1 MQTSLFIAKLL
12 GPSFLIVGTALLSKP
27 EAFRV
32 LLQEFIK
39 SGVLLYLAGILG
51 LVGGLALLLTHSVW
65 VLDWRLIITLLGW
78 VTVVRAIGTIFL
90 PQQVVSIGAKLI
102 EHRSSFVIAA
112 VFDLVI
118 GAVLSYF
125 GYLA

>member
-1 MQTSLFIAKLL
+1 MQPSLFIAKLL
-12 GPSFLIVGTALLSKP
+12 GPSFLIVGTALLTKP

-51 LVGGLALLLTHSVW
+51 LVGGLALLLTHNVW

-90 PQQVVSIGAKLI
+90 PQQIGAKLI

-112 VFDLVI
+112 GFDLMI

>member
-1 MQTSLFIAKLL
+1 MQISLFIAKLL
-12 GPSFLIVGTALLSKP
+12 GPSFLIVGTALLTRP

-51 LVGGLALLLTHSVW
+51 LVGGLALILTHNVW
-65 VLDWRLIITLLGW
+65 ALDWRLIITLFGW
-78 VTVVRAIGTIFL
+78 ATVVRAIVTIFL
-90 PQQVVSIGAKLI
+90 PQRIVSIGARLI
-102 EHRSSFVIAA
+102 EHRNSFVIAA
-112 VFDLVI
+112 VFDLII
-118 GAVLSYF
+118 GVVLSYF